1 MNSLPFSL
9 TVLGAFETALVLGDI
24 FIDFFVEEIVVCS
37 LLCQGSGRYFRF
49 EEESQGS
56 ADSW

>member
-9 TVLGAFETALVLGDI
+9 TALGAFETALVLGDI
-24 FIDFFVEEIVVCS
+24 LIDVEEIVVCS

-49 EEESQGS
+49 EEESQGL

>member
-9 TVLGAFETALVLGDI
+9 TALGAFETALVLGDI
-24 FIDFFVEEIVVCS
+24 LIDFFVEEIVVCS

-49 EEESQGS
+49 EEESQGL